1 MDDLEAIVAR
11 LVRENQADRE
21 RFAGIASRTVSAILS
36 GDSDGLNNIIRQ
48 FASSEE
54 TGEGGVEPLEAG
66 DVDGTTGIPSD
77 GEPPG

>member
-1 MDDLEAIVAR
+1 MDDLKAIVAR

-54 TGEGGVEPLEAG
+54 AGESGAEPVEDG
-66 DVDGTTGIPSD
+66 NVDGATGIPSD
-77 GEPPG
+77 GQPPG